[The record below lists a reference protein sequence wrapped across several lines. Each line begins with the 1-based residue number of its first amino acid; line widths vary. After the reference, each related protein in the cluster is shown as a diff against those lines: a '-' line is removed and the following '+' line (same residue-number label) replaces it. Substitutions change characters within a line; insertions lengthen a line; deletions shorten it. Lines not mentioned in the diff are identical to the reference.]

1 MNNLLIERKAKFLFS
16 SSYPLRFQY
25 LICIAILF
33 LSFCN
38 RTTLS
43 LTKDNVENPSYVS
56 KTESYLLGYYEF
68 GAVEEWICPSDSHT
82 KIVIE
87 RNIVDS
93 VIHFAVGGVF
103 TTRSNIVYCSKSIEA
118 RPTELQPN
126 SSGKT
131 KSR

>member
-1 MNNLLIERKAKFLFS
+1 MFLIS
-16 SSYPLRFQY
+16 SSYPVRFQY
-25 LICIAILF
+25 LIWIAILF
-33 LSFCN
+33 FSFCN

-43 LTKDNVENPSYVS
+43 LTKDNVENPSYES
-56 KTESYLLGYYEF
+56 KTESYFLGYYEF
-68 GAVEEWICPSDSHT
+68 GAVEEWICPSGSHN

-103 TTRSNIVYCSKSIEA
+103 TTRSNIVYCSKSLESRQA
-118 RPTELQPN
+118 EMQP
-126 SSGKT
+126 KAKP